1 MAKLNLNR
9 PIVDEMG
16 DPIKKPN
23 SKGELIVD
31 DTTLAKALGGIMI
44 KSVSTVEADILKFFT
59 WASELGKT
67 GIIDIDEGDSKTI
80 RDFVVNNAD
89 VFVIIKAPVL
99 KAIDNLKFK

>member
-9 PIVDEMG
+9 PIVDE
-16 DPIKKPN
+16 
-23 SKGELIVD
+23 SGEQVMAGSTI
-31 DTTLAKALGGIMI
+31 AKALGGTMI

-59 WASELGKT
+59 WATELGKS

-80 RDFVVNNAD
+80 RDFVVNNEE

-99 KAIDNLKFK
+99 KALADLKFK